1 MQARQQ
7 VSRDMV
13 FHMKTT
19 LMIDDQ
25 VMLRLKQEAA
35 ARKVTMSELVEAG
48 LRQVLVDKPG
58 AAEAASPWPEL
69 PGWDSGGALVDIADR
84 AALEEA
90 MGGDEREARP

>member
-1 MQARQQ
+1 
-7 VSRDMV
+7 MV

-19 LMIDDQ
+19 LIIDDQ

-48 LRQVLVDKPG
+48 LRQVLVERPG
-58 AAEAASPWPEL
+58 VAEAALPWPEL
-69 PGWDSGGALVDIADR
+69 PGWDSGGASVDVADR

-90 MGGDEREARP
+90 MGGDEAGGPR